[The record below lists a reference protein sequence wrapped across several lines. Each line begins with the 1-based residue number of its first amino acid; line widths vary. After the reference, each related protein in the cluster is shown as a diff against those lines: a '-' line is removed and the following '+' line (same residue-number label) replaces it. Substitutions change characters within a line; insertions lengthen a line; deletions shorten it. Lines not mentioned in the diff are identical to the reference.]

1 MSSRNFVSLILLL
14 PFFVATTS
22 FCSAPT
28 VDILYAAENT
38 DLLTYTVAP
47 STLQA
52 TKVGEPLTL
61 AGAPVFNLVVP
72 SPNDHFIYV
81 STSNTQT
88 FQVTLSVY
96 ATDSSGVPQT
106 PAIQTIGPES
116 IYEFAIDPN
125 DKFAYMLQYATNSQ
139 DEYFYQMRLFTIDAA
154 TGRLTESPQA
164 QVNFPPSSYCGP
176 TFQGFYPNGSQ
187 LNYAYVC
194 DYPDSFSA
202 TYFYSDVNSQ
212 TGELGPAVQIFKFN
226 DNDGGTSADEVL
238 LSPRTLNNLH
248 TVNSQTSIRIY
259 PLEADADNPVINCT
273 STMLPACSQAGQ
285 FWQDIA
291 GQYLVLATNPN
302 FEIVK
307 VELQQKQIVDTGS
320 SVSGQPYFSLDDLM
334 IYGVDYQPGNNSTV
348 QIYGFNPS
356 NGAVTIGEQLTFP
369 ATLWNVFPAQRN

>member
-1 MSSRNFVSLILLL
+1 MFRRSFVSSILLL
-14 PFFVATTS
+14 ASFVAATS
-22 FCSAPT
+22 FCSAQS

-38 DLLTYTVAP
+38 DLLTYTVDA

-52 TKVGEPLTL
+52 TKVGEPLSLT
-61 AGAPVFNLVVP
+61 GAPVFNQVIP

-81 STSNTQT
+81 LTSDTQT

-96 ATDSSGVPQT
+96 ATDAAGVPQA

-116 IYEFAIDPN
+116 ISEFAIDPN
-125 DKFAYMLQYATNSQ
+125 NKFAYMLQYATNSQ
-139 DEYFYQMRLFTIDAA
+139 KEYVYQMHLFTIDAA
-154 TGRLTESPQA
+154 TGILTESPQA
-164 QVNFPPSSYCGP
+164 QVKFPPSYYCGP

-187 LNYAYVC
+187 LDYAYVC
-194 DYPDSFSA
+194 SYPDNFSA
-202 TYFYSDVNSQ
+202 TYLYSDVNSQ
-212 TGELGPAVQIFKFN
+212 SGELGPAVQIFKFN

-238 LSPRTLNNLH
+238 LSLRTLNNLH
-248 TVNSQTSIRIY
+248 TVDSQTSMRIY
-259 PLEADADNPVINCT
+259 PLEGGADNPVINCT

-285 FWQDIA
+285 FWQDTT
-291 GQYLVLATNPN
+291 GQYLVLATSPD

-334 IYGVDYQPGNNSTV
+334 VYGVDYQPGNNSTV

-356 NGAVTIGEQLTFP
+356 NGAVTTGEQLTFP